1 MIHFKKLRIAF
12 DVSGIQRFPHKSLN
26 TIRNFETYCEAY
38 TFIHTWENSDFLKNY
53 CYSNVEYN
61 LEEPTE
67 SFVKRYPNV
76 EYKIELN
83 EYRKIAPYFDELF
96 NKIKDP
102 NWRKNS
108 SHFSMFYSMKQADLL
123 RRNFEQKYKIK
134 FDCVFRMRFDSDMKT
149 PFNPRSYN
157 LNKLN
162 VPMDYQYAYE
172 KPIPGKQRGIND
184 QFAWGPSDLMTYYCD
199 VFDHIIP
206 ICNSGTIFCPHSIL
220 GKHLLNRNLSVDR
233 PTITI
238 NINGC

>member
-1 MIHFKKLRIAF
+1 MIHFKKLRIAIGI
-12 DVSGIQRFPHKSLN
+12 SGIQRFSNKSLE
-26 TIRNFETYCEAY
+26 TIRNFQRFCDVY
-38 TFIHTWENSDFLKNY
+38 TFAHTWEHSDFLKKY
-53 CYSNVEYN
+53 CYSNVKFN
-61 LEEPTE
+61 LDETAE
-67 SFVKRYPNV
+67 SILNKYPNV
-76 EYKIELN
+76 FYKVEKN
-83 EYRKIAPYFDELF
+83 ERLTPHFDKLF
-96 NKIKDP
+96 YQVKDR

-108 SHFSMFYSMKQADLL
+108 SHISMFYSMKQADLL

-157 LNKLN
+157 LKKLN

>member
-123 RRNFEQKYKIK
+123 RRNFEQKYMSNWEDSVTNMYK
-134 FDCVFRMRFDSDMKT
+134 FVVSLDNDDNPVFISKALRKMHIRDRKFILNEINKRELGLDPKFNFICPYCNHASVIGV
-149 PFNPRSYN
+149 PFTAS
-157 LNKLN
+157 
-162 VPMDYQYAYE
+162 
-172 KPIPGKQRGIND
+172 
-184 QFAWGPSDLMTYYCD
+184 F
-199 VFDHIIP
+199 F
-206 ICNSGTIFCPHSIL
+206 
-220 GKHLLNRNLSVDR
+220 SVS
-233 PTITI
+233 
-238 NINGC
+238 